1 MIRNRLRNM
10 VASLA
15 VTRPHPWLVS
25 FPAAFLGSCSGRAP
39 IAGALAAS
47 SIGGLVALNAYLQ
60 ARIVALVLAATLLID
75 PAGLERSTAL
85 WLTFAL
91 ALFASLAPRR
101 WASAMMS
108 GPRWTWHLTTLTA
121 TCSICLI
128 LLYPTWIATALAM
141 ASCFYMGGTVTRSI
155 AKIDARLLSWGDEGL
170 VAVTRDL
177 LLGRVTSGMLHDLA
191 QPLNVISMANGNMGY
206 IAENL
211 AIEEEERKQLLDRVA
226 RISQHTQSA
235 ANILSL
241 FRWFGRDG
249 NDVSAQ
255 LTVRSALERAVAATR
270 SNVRHHDVAVE
281 IKGDGLEYFLPTRHG
296 HLELIAVAILLC
308 AFGSFIAPDGT
319 KKKGKVFLQATTSP
333 AHVII
338 TLRCTD
344 AEGRAVQGKAMDH
357 ATAWLVDQVAYEA
370 SGDLRPILR
379 DGVRERFVI
388 RLGRDDI

>member
-1 MIRNRLRNM
+1 MTRNRLRNL

-15 VTRPHPWLVS
+15 DIKPHPWLVS
-25 FPAAFLGSCSGRAP
+25 FPAALFGACSGQAP

-47 SIGGLVALNAYLQ
+47 SIGALVALNASLQ
-60 ARIVALVLAATLLID
+60 SRIVALVLAATLLINPTSFD
-75 PAGLERSTAL
+75 RPTTL
-85 WLTFAL
+85 WLTLAL
-91 ALFASLAPRR
+91 ALFASLAPRK
-101 WASAMMS
+101 WASAMMN
-108 GPRWTWHLTTLTA
+108 GPRWTWHLATLTA
-121 TCSICLI
+121 TFSICAVV
-128 LLYPTWIATALAM
+128 LYPTWIATALAM
-141 ASCFYMGGTVTRSI
+141 ASCFYIGGIVTRTI
-155 AKIDARLLSWGDEGL
+155 ARNDARLLSWGDEGL

-206 IAENL
+206 IAEHL
-211 AIEEEERKQLLDRVA
+211 AIDEEERRQLLDRVE

-255 LTVRSALERAVAATR
+255 LTVRSALERAIAATR

-281 IKGDGLEYFLPTRHG
+281 LKGEGLEYLLPSRHG
-296 HLELIAVAILLC
+296 YLEMIAVAILLC

-319 KKKGKVFLQATTSP
+319 KKKGKVFLQAALSP
-333 AHVII
+333 AHVVI

-344 AEGRAVQGKAMDH
+344 TDGHAVQGRAMDH

-379 DGVRERFVI
+379 EGVAERFVI